1 MRSLPARAILPAT
14 DRRSSSPPDLGHPT
28 AERRLMATL
37 DSKTLERYDPEVAKR
52 FLETPASMLTGVAKY
67 LGIQIVDVGPGTLR
81 AEMTI
86 KEEFRTPFGNI
97 HGGVL
102 AAICDHVLGCVCYPL
117 MERGAWAATTE
128 FKLNLLA
135 PVSDGVIAADAKIVS
150 MTRSTAVVLIEA
162 SNEGRLVCVSQGT
175 VTIRP
180 PKKA

>member
-1 MRSLPARAILPAT
+1 
-14 DRRSSSPPDLGHPT
+14 
-28 AERRLMATL
+28 MATL
-37 DSKTLERYDPEVAKR
+37 DPEILARYDSEIAET
-52 FLETPASMLTGVAKY
+52 FLKQPGALLSGLPKY
-67 LGIQIVDVGPGTLR
+67 LGIEIVDVGPGTLR
-81 AEMTI
+81 AEMTVT
-86 KEEFRTPFGNI
+86 EDLRTPFGNI

-102 AAICDHVLGCVCYPL
+102 AVVCDHVLGCVCYPL

-135 PVSDGVIAADAKIVS
+135 PVTGGVITADAKIVS

>member
-1 MRSLPARAILPAT
+1 
-14 DRRSSSPPDLGHPT
+14 
-28 AERRLMATL
+28 MATL
-37 DSKTLERYDPEVAKR
+37 DPKILERYDPEIAEK
-52 FLETPASMLTGVAKY
+52 FLKTPGALLSGLPKY
-67 LGIQIVDVGPGTLR
+67 LGIEIVDVGPGTLR
-81 AEMTI
+81 AEMTVTDDL
-86 KEEFRTPFGNI
+86 KTPFGNI

-102 AAICDHVLGCVCYPL
+102 AVVCDHVLGCVCYPL

-135 PVSDGVIAADAKIVS
+135 PVSGGVITADAKIVS

-162 SNEGRLVCVSQGT
+162 TNEGRLVCVSQGT